1 MKKKFFILTA
11 MITFCFLCSI
21 CFFACGNTIAAESIS
36 FIYNDGSPLTEIT
49 IFRGNYSYV
58 HQYLSITPEDAT
70 GYTLQWSSS
79 SYDKVSISFT
89 KLYEVRID
97 ALEYTEEPVTI
108 TCQIKD
114 TDIRASFLVNVT
126 DGELQNIIVDSSIA
140 NTTFYE
146 GQTFDKNSLI
156 VWGYFQNGQ
165 QHLLNNDELDVEVD
179 NPLKIGSVLKIKYE
193 NFEITQQLN
202 VVEDSVVS
210 LNIENYPNR
219 LNYTI
224 GEHFDPE
231 GLVVRGTFA
240 SGKNEIINDYTFEN
254 RPFAY
259 DDNSIV
265 ISYND
270 YNISIPLNISAT
282 TTVSSFNQLQEAV
295 NNANVGDSIC
305 ISGKEYSNVSTLF
318 IPISKNLTIFGSNEN
333 GQYTKIKSSS
343 SSAIKL
349 INDSLNSL
357 NKGLTI
363 ANLDLYSS
371 GDVISFDDENSLSN
385 INGLNLVIENII
397 FNVYE
402 GFSAINFSTS
412 DKFSPSQISSLS
424 ITIENC
430 TFAMENNAL
439 AITFSNVLN
448 SNIYITNSS
457 SVNRE
462 NISIIDCQGVVIE
475 IDGNLS
481 A

>member
-58 HQYLSITPEDAT
+58 HQYLSITPENAT

-210 LNIENYPNR
+210 LNIENYPKR

-412 DKFSPSQISSLS
+412 DKFSSSQISSLS

-439 AITFSNVLN
+439 AVTFSNVLN

-457 SVNRE
+457 SVSRE

>member
-58 HQYLSITPEDAT
+58 HQYLSITPENAT

-240 SGKNEIINDYTFEN
+240 SGKTEIINDYTFEN
-254 RPFAY
+254 KPFAY

-333 GQYTKIKSSS
+333 GQHTKIKSSS

-349 INDSLNSL
+349 INDSLDSL

-412 DKFSPSQISSLS
+412 DKFSSSQISSLS

-430 TFAMENNAL
+430 EFAMENNAL

-448 SNIYITNSS
+448 SKIYITNSS

>member
-58 HQYLSITPEDAT
+58 HQYLSITPENAT

-240 SGKNEIINDYTFEN
+240 SGKTEIINDYTFEN

-349 INDSLNSL
+349 INDSLDSL

-412 DKFSPSQISSLS
+412 DKFSSSQISSLS

-481 A
+481 T

>member
-58 HQYLSITPEDAT
+58 HQYLSITPENAT

-240 SGKNEIINDYTFEN
+240 SGKTEIINDYTFEN

-349 INDSLNSL
+349 INDSLDSL

-412 DKFSPSQISSLS
+412 DKFSSSQISSLS

-475 IDGNLS
+475 IDGNIS
-481 A
+481 T

>member
-21 CFFACGNTIAAESIS
+21 CFFACGNTIAPESIS

-58 HQYLSITPEDAT
+58 HQYLSITPENAT

-79 SYDKVSISFT
+79 NYDKVSISFT

-210 LNIENYPNR
+210 LNIENYPKR

>member
-21 CFFACGNTIAAESIS
+21 CFFACGNTIVPESIS

-210 LNIENYPNR
+210 LNIENYPKR

-270 YNISIPLNISAT
+270 HNISIPLNISAT
-282 TTVSSFNQLQEAV
+282 TTVFSFNQLQEAV

>member
-21 CFFACGNTIAAESIS
+21 CFFACGNTIAPESIS

-58 HQYLSITPEDAT
+58 HQYLSITPENAT

-79 SYDKVSISFT
+79 NYDKVSISFT

-202 VVEDSVVS
+202 VVEDSVIS
-210 LNIENYPNR
+210 LNIENYPKR

-475 IDGNLS
+475 IDGNIS
-481 A
+481 T